1 MDMEWAPLIMV
12 QAVAC
17 QLRRNAVSGGFLTFG
32 ILFVTVSDIG
42 DWLAR
47 GRK

>member
-1 MDMEWAPLIMV
+1 MIDWQWAPLIMV
-12 QAVAC
+12 
-17 QLRRNAVSGGFLTFG
+17 GGFLTFG

-47 GRK
+47 KSKADG